1 MLKYII
7 YMHELLKVC
16 NIKIHLFGETTP
28 VFISDIFSYRIVEGS
43 NLFCM
48 IFENLARLTAP
59 SWVYFGRLLDNS
71 WSCPEY
77 YSPRSL
83 LTSHADLYF
92 ILTTVRLCKFQRVSQ
107 SPALQKWAWRILS
120 VKCSRFQTPFL
131 QSISPWTFYEGKQ
144 VSARKKI

>member
-7 YMHELLKVC
+7 YMHEFLKVC

-107 SPALQKWAWRILS
+107 SPALQK
-120 VKCSRFQTPFL
+120 CSL
-131 QSISPWTFYEGKQ
+131 AHSICKMLKVSHI
-144 VSARKKI
+144 VSATYNTLDIL